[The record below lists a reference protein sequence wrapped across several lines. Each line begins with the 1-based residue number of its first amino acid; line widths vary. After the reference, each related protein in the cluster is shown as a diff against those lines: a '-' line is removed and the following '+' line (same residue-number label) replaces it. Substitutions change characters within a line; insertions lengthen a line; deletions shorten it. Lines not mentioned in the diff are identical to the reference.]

1 MKSSVINSGNGGGG
15 NSAQQHPQTA
25 TNSAP
30 TDGNNNPQHQ
40 QNPRYPFYDFDMDD
54 PRDFFTNP
62 ALRSRLN
69 RMRNP
74 WNVTFGA
81 PRKRRGSN
89 QAQEE
94 EDSGFVEDP
103 HDSFFSKF
111 DPHWSEAAQW
121 PRITLRKRQPSDH
134 GARSDFFDYFP
145 AEFRQYIPDDFGFHH
160 PPMPTMHQHP
170 TPPRQAPPQT
180 AEKPRFC
187 DAAMQTDEDPPTIEG
202 ASHTVPEASTQTENG
217 SAPLKQHGLRNTVD
231 LGQKSPPEER
241 AERAKSAPPDS
252 EGQTTETQTKSAA
265 PQPEVHQ
272 APPPPQSPSQN
283 VRHIPIIVERSEK
296 VPPPA
301 PQPPKRG
308 VSQKKFVLR
317 PQGGVQADV
326 GTSPPPAQQTQPGP
340 SPQVQEVPIQVPQG
354 PPTPS
359 AESIAK
365 IQQIQKEVLELMF
378 KVEAFQGTSRAD
390 KEYLWLDE
398 MLTRNLLKLDT
409 IDTQGNDS
417 IRLARREAIKCIQAS
432 LAVLEA
438 KADGT
443 AKMGQENEEKPA
455 DDASKEP
462 QEESKPEIQQE
473 ATPENDSK
481 PPEVAESAPEE
492 VDKSKIPI
500 PLPPIEPRAEEVTK
514 SEEENDKQPAKDDE
528 EEKTANAEEKPKKKK
543 VVKKVNKKESNVDE
557 KESTVQNDN
566 QQT

>member
-1 MKSSVINSGNGGGG
+1 M
-15 NSAQQHPQTA
+15 
-25 TNSAP
+25 
-30 TDGNNNPQHQ
+30 
-40 QNPRYPFYDFDMDD
+40 
-54 PRDFFTNP
+54 
-62 ALRSRLN
+62 
-69 RMRNP
+69 
-74 WNVTFGA
+74 
-81 PRKRRGSN
+81 
-89 QAQEE
+89 
-94 EDSGFVEDP
+94 
-103 HDSFFSKF
+103 
-111 DPHWSEAAQW
+111 
-121 PRITLRKRQPSDH
+121 
-134 GARSDFFDYFP
+134 
-145 AEFRQYIPDDFGFHH
+145 
-160 PPMPTMHQHP
+160 
-170 TPPRQAPPQT
+170 
-180 AEKPRFC
+180 
-187 DAAMQTDEDPPTIEG
+187 
-202 ASHTVPEASTQTENG
+202 PEASTQTENG

-252 EGQTTETQTKSAA
+252 EAQTTETQTKSAA

-272 APPPPQSPSQN
+272 APPPQSPSQN

-317 PQGGVQADV
+317 PQGAQADA

-455 DDASKEP
+455 NDASKEP
-462 QEESKPEIQQE
+462 QEESKPETQQE

-481 PPEVAESAPEE
+481 PAEVAESAPEE

-500 PLPPIEPRAEEVTK
+500 PLPPIEPRTEEVTK
-514 SEEENDKQPAKDDE
+514 SEEENDKQPAKDDA